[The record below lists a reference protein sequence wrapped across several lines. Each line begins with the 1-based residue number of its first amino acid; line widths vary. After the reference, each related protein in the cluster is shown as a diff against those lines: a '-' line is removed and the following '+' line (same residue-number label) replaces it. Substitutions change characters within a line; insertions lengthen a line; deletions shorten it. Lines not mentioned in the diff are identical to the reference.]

1 MKLST
6 ITALLPFAGAA
17 IAQGVTSIITPGY
30 DAPASCSPTL
40 DGQFQIIIVDL
51 ADVNK
56 MKRDAS
62 GMYSAQGVCQQTG
75 ELIGRLTNGI
85 FTDASNRT
93 GYIASNFQLQFDAPP
108 QAGAIYTGGFSHCPN
123 GTLALGATTVFYQ
136 CRSGGF
142 YNLYDRWWAEQCS
155 AINILMRQ
163 CDDQGQIGPN
173 DHSVGSVMIT
183 TTMVVPLADGQ
194 PQVITTTIADPICE
208 IDDGKPCILPLVPM
222 IKRAKT
228 YSIPTGQL
236 QGQTTPCAAIAGLAK
251 TWTMAPASEFSDG
264 QIQVTPA
271 GAEPTLPTT
280 FKTTSLALAASSF
293 IVPSH
298 TAPKTTPGPSA
309 SSLHPEKPQATHEP
323 KTGEAGSSNPAKT
336 LVVMMAVLAAVA
348 V

>member
-6 ITALLPFAGAA
+6 VTALLPFVGAA
-17 IAQGVTSIITPGY
+17 IAQGVTSIITPAY
-30 DAPASCSPTL
+30 DAPASCSPSL

-51 ADVNK
+51 ATIDK
-56 MKRDAS
+56 MKRDAT
-62 GMYSAQGVCQQTG
+62 GMYSAHGVCQQTG
-75 ELIGRLTNGI
+75 EFIGQLTNGI
-85 FTDASNRT
+85 LTDAQNRT

-108 QAGAIYTGGFSHCPN
+108 QAGAIYTGGFSHCAN

-208 IDDGKPCILPLVPM
+208 IDDG
-222 IKRAKT
+222 
-228 YSIPTGQL
+228 QL

-271 GAEPTLPTT
+271 GAAPSLPTT
-280 FKTTSLALAASSF
+280 FMTTSLALPVSSF
-293 IVPSH
+293 IAPSN
-298 TAPKTTPGPSA
+298 TAPKITPGPSA
-309 SSLHPEKPQATHEP
+309 SSVRPEKPAASAET
-323 KTGEAGSSNPAKT
+323 KTGGANSPTPVIHLLMFIG
-336 LVVMMAVLAAVA
+336 VLAAIIA
-348 V
+348 

>member
-17 IAQGVTSIITPGY
+17 IAQGVTSIITPEY

-142 YNLYDRWWAEQCS
+142 SNLYDRWWAEQCS

-183 TTMVVPLADGQ
+183 TTVVVPLADGQ

-208 IDDGKPCILPLVPM
+208 IDD
-222 IKRAKT
+222 
-228 YSIPTGQL
+228 GQL

-271 GAEPTLPTT
+271 GAAPSLPTT
-280 FKTTSLALAASSF
+280 FMTTSPALPVSSF

-298 TAPKTTPGPSA
+298 TAPKVTPGPSV
-309 SSLHPEKPQATHEP
+309 SSFRPEKPEATNGP